1 VLRGSGEKVNN
12 LEVNGEKVNSP
23 FREWKKSK
31 KKKGK
36 VRRIIHSE
44 SYVHRY
50 RRTEPN

>member
-1 VLRGSGEKVNN
+1 MVRKSILLGLLDEGINT
-12 LEVNGEKVNSP
+12 LEMI